1 MNDYN
6 FSNFDIGTTASFS
19 VTITSD
25 KMDSFLSICSDENPM
40 HMSDDYAR
48 EKGFSSRLVYGMLTA
63 SMYSTLAGM
72 YLPGE
77 KCILKEVNTSFQK
90 PVYIG
95 DTLTITGKVKEKDS
109 RFNQATVNAKIVNQ
123 NGQTVSKAKILVGF
137 YE

>member
-19 VTITSD
+19 VTITPD
-25 KMDSFLSICSDENPM
+25 KMDSFLSICGDENPM

-48 EKGFSSRLVYGMLTA
+48 GKGFSSRLVYGMLTA
-63 SMYSTLAGM
+63 SMYSTLAGV